1 MPTGACGINCDV
13 CRLNLLGICST
24 CGSGRS
30 QDGLKK
36 VAVQEK
42 ILGQPCPVLACAIKN
57 LFEYCPKDCDRFPC
71 DEFRLGP
78 YPFSQGYLNMQ
89 ERRRS
94 EKPAAKSPSGDAV
107 KVPAQY
113 WEDLEQRDIRQL
125 CENAFAINHPPTGL
139 ILPFLKEYILVNR
152 QTRCL
157 YRQVQDQWERMNNT
171 LLELLC
177 LVYLL
182 NAGPQSLS
190 QEMVSVQE
198 LKTAHF
204 FKGPHEL
211 RIRPLLAR
219 YGNDLEG
226 FKRAAEGVGGEALD
240 LADAAY
246 RLLTFPKVPLYYL
259 FWKGDQEF
267 GHSLSVLFD
276 RSVEHHLA
284 ADAIWGLVNLVSDV
298 LIMGDSKALS

>member
-1 MPTGACGINCDV
+1 
-13 CRLNLLGICST
+13 
-24 CGSGRS
+24 
-30 QDGLKK
+30 
-36 VAVQEK
+36 
-42 ILGQPCPVLACAIKN
+42 
-57 LFEYCPKDCDRFPC
+57 
-71 DEFRLGP
+71 
-78 YPFSQGYLNMQ
+78 MQ

-94 EKPAAKSPSGDAV
+94 EKPAARSPSGDAV

-113 WEDLEQRDIRQL
+113 WKDLEQRDIREV
-125 CENAFAINHPPTGL
+125 CENAFAINHPSDGL
-139 ILPFLKEYILVNR
+139 LLPFLKENLLVDKR
-152 QTRCL
+152 THCL
-157 YRQVQDQWERMNNT
+157 YRQVQGQWDRIDNP

-182 NAGPQSLS
+182 NAGAQSLS

-198 LKTAHF
+198 LKSAHF
-204 FKGPHEL
+204 FKGTHEL
-211 RIRPLLAR
+211 KIRPLLAR

-246 RLLTFPKVPLYYL
+246 RVLAFPKVPLYYPLYYL

-267 GHSLSVLFD
+267 VPSLSILFD
-276 RSVEHHLA
+276 RSVEVHLA

-298 LIMGDSKALS
+298 LIMGDSNVLL

>member
-1 MPTGACGINCDV
+1 
-13 CRLNLLGICST
+13 
-24 CGSGRS
+24 
-30 QDGLKK
+30 
-36 VAVQEK
+36 
-42 ILGQPCPVLACAIKN
+42 
-57 LFEYCPKDCDRFPC
+57 
-71 DEFRLGP
+71 
-78 YPFSQGYLNMQ
+78 MQ

-94 EKPAAKSPSGDAV
+94 EKPAARRPSGNAV

-113 WEDLEQRDIRQL
+113 WEDLEQRDIRKL
-125 CENAFAINHPPTGL
+125 CENSFAINHLPTGV
-139 ILPFLKEYILVNR
+139 ILPFLKEYIFVNT

-157 YRQVQDQWERMNNT
+157 YRQVQDQWERTDNP

-182 NAGPQSLS
+182 NAGPQLLS
-190 QEMVSVQE
+190 HKMVSTQE
-198 LKTAHF
+198 LKSAHF

-211 RIRPLLAR
+211 KIRPLLAR

-246 RLLTFPKVPLYYL
+246 RLLAFPKVPLYYL

-267 GHSLSVLFD
+267 GPSLSILFD
-276 RSVEHHLA
+276 RSVEVHLA

-298 LIMGDSKALS
+298 LIMGDSKDLL